1 MIDRERY
8 GEITPAA
15 LPCAAGPKPVTPA
28 RRWGCF
34 LGQVAVGLMLSTG
47 SQAASQ
53 QIGAGEKLLDVLRA
67 CPAERT
73 ADEDALMMGAIKDF
87 QINKQ
92 NRRTAKRTL
101 AEIVLS
107 YPDGGTRRRLYEIY
121 LRCLAGILKPPGPPD
136 QAPEERIAE
145 QLRRLA
151 ETEKFVADMAGRHG
165 IEAWD
170 DAWATMLAQAASGHD
185 PSKDGKARSF
195 RFLRDASAAYDGYAR
210 DLLSCWKSQ
219 RCHRDMMRSDCSTF
233 DILLE
238 QMRQIDEA
246 ASQDP
251 LSAATNAIIGEEEH
265 QDYFSLQAP
274 NVASYIAW
282 ICPKR
287 RY

>member
-1 MIDRERY
+1 MINRERY

-53 QIGAGEKLLDVLRA
+53 QIGAGEELLDVLRA

-73 ADEDALMMGAIKDF
+73 ADEDALMMSAIKDF
-87 QINKQ
+87 QVNKQ

-107 YPDGGTRRRLYEIY
+107 YPDGGTRRRLFEVY
-121 LRCLAGILKPPGPPD
+121 LRCLAGILEPPGLPD
-136 QAPEERIAE
+136 QVPEDRIAE

-151 ETEKFVADMAGRHG
+151 DTDNFVAGTAGRHS

-170 DAWATMLAQAASGHD
+170 DARATMLDQAASGPD

-238 QMRQIDEA
+238 QMQQIDEA

-251 LSAATNAIIGEEEH
+251 LSAATDGIIGEEEH

-274 NVASYIAW
+274 SVASYITW

>member
-1 MIDRERY
+1 MLSGASGRWPDAVDRVPSRFATDRSRR
-8 GEITPAA
+8 GA
-15 LPCAAGPKPVTPA
+15 A
-28 RRWGCF
+28 RR
-34 LGQVAVGLMLSTG
+34 
-47 SQAASQ
+47 AASLPGQ
-53 QIGAGEKLLDVLRA
+53 
-67 CPAERT
+67 
-73 ADEDALMMGAIKDF
+73 ADDDALMMSAIKDF
-87 QINKQ
+87 RVDKQ

-121 LRCLAGILKPPGPPD
+121 LRCLVGILKPPGPPD

-151 ETEKFVADMAGRHG
+151 ETEKFVADTAGRHG

-170 DAWATMLAQAASGHD
+170 EARATMLAQAASGPD

-195 RFLRDASAAYDGYAR
+195 RFLRDAAAAYDGYAR
-210 DLLSCWKSQ
+210 DLLSCWKSR
-219 RCHRDMMRSDCSTF
+219 RCHRDRMRSYCSTF
-233 DILLE
+233 EMLLE

-251 LSAATNAIIGEEEH
+251 LSAATDGVIGKEEP

-274 NVASYIAW
+274 NVASYITW
-282 ICPKR
+282 ICPKH